1 MAQQDELLK
10 LSRNQAIT
18 TSAASDYYMD
28 EPVVEN
34 LDPCGLIAEVLVR
47 TTFTGTAGTTL
58 QPSIEIGKDAAFAT
72 KKTLALAPAVDVA
85 DLVAGKQILIPLP
98 HQFDDDYPYMRAYYT
113 CSAAFTAG
121 AVDTVLQPEV
131 FTNHK

>member
-18 TSAASDYYMD
+18 SSAASDYYID

-34 LDPCGLIAEVLVR
+34 VESGLILEVLVR
-47 TTFTGTAGTTL
+47 TAFTGTAGTTL

-72 KKTLALAPAVDVA
+72 KKTLALAPAVALA
-85 DLVAGKQILIPLP
+85 DLTAGKQILIPIP
-98 HQFDDDYPYMRAYYT
+98 HQFDDDYRYMRAYYT
-113 CSAAFTAG
+113 CSATFTAG
-121 AVDTVLQPEV
+121 KVDAVIMPHV
-131 FTNHK
+131 FTNHS